1 MTRYAPF
8 IDDLLHDLAHEAFPR
23 NDVFNQYAVGNS
35 NNAIRLA
42 NLRHYLNIMRERKPT
57 YLLVMEAPGYRGC
70 RLTGLPVTSR
80 KIMLEGVPELAIFG
94 EGQGFKDV
102 MDKGFENVHGEQSAT
117 IVWETLADLDVLP
130 LIWNTFPFH
139 PRKGDNPRSNRRPR
153 KAETTLGSR
162 YLHDVVDYFKPE
174 VIVAVGN
181 VAEETMMGVG
191 INCLKVR
198 HPAQGGKKDFVAG
211 VSKIFTTAPNSEDDS
226 E

>member
-8 IDDLLHDLAHEAFPR
+8 IDDLLHDLAHEAFPHD
-23 NDVFNQYAVGNS
+23 DVFNQYSIGDS
-35 NNAIRLA
+35 NNDIRRA
-42 NLRHYLNIMRERKPT
+42 NLRRYLNIMRERQPT

-80 KIMLEGVPELAIFG
+80 KVMLEGVPELDIFG
-94 EGQGFKDV
+94 EAQGFQNVSDT
-102 MDKGFENVHGEQSAT
+102 GFENVHGEQSAT
-117 IVWETLADLDVLP
+117 IVWQTLADLKVLP

-139 PRKGDNPRSNRRPR
+139 PCKASKPRSNRRPR
-153 KAETTLGSR
+153 KPETTLGSR

-181 VAEETMMGVG
+181 VAEETMMSVG

-198 HPAQGGKKDFVAG
+198 HPAQGGKQDFVAG
-211 VSKIFTTAPNSEDDS
+211 VSKIFTTTGASED
-226 E
+226 ET